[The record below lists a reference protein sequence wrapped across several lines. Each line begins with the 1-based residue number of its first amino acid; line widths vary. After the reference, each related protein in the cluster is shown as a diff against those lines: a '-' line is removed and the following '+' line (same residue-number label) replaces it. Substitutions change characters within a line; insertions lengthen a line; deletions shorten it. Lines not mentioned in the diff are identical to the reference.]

1 LGHCGIIAEKHA
13 QVNRAFSADEFFLTY
28 DPGALP
34 QAGVITAP
42 LALTD
47 PNAADYINPDYG
59 EPSWASSPRPTEET
73 ERMYLAPRAPAH
85 FSLGQTPQEK
95 VVFRKTSAESAN

>member
-1 LGHCGIIAEKHA
+1 MIAEKHT

-47 PNAADYINPDYG
+47 PNAADYIINPDYG
-59 EPSWASSPRPTEET
+59 ERSWASSPRLTEET
-73 ERMYLAPRAPAH
+73 ECMYLAPRAPAH
-85 FSLGQTPQEK
+85 FSLGQRPRERLFALNQ
-95 VVFRKTSAESAN
+95 R